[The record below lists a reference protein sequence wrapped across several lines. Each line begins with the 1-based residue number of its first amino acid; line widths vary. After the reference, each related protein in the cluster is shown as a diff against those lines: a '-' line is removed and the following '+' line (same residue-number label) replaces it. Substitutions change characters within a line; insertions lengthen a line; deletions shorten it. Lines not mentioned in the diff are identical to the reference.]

1 MRVKPK
7 QNPRIIF
14 LVALMLSIFTIF
26 GFRAGDF
33 QLVTAD
39 QFASGYAGLTSIDT
53 KITATRGVIVDR
65 YGRPIATNRDGYNII
80 FNSAYMKS
88 NSYNST
94 INALCR
100 LLKMYNTE
108 WNDVLPLG
116 KSHPYDFTDDASAVA
131 QMKAKLGLNDYASAQ
146 NCFDEMVSRYSLQ
159 TYTDDEK
166 RIIMGVR
173 YSMEKA
179 DFSVSYPFTF
189 ANDISAKL
197 MMIVSESYSY
207 LEGVEIE
214 IVTYREYADPELAVH
229 VLGTTGKIS
238 AEEWEVYKLS
248 GYSYDDIV
256 GKSGVEKAFEDY
268 LRGTDG
274 TLTYYFDKSGN
285 VARTEVKNQPVQ
297 GNTVFLTIDS
307 KLQKVA
313 QDALADN
320 IKTLNSQGARI
331 TGGAV
336 VVTGVKSGEVL
347 ASANYP
353 SYSFVDYYK
362 DYASVQSAQNAPL
375 YDRAFRGLYPPGS
388 VFKPLVA
395 VAGLQENIINV
406 QSTVFC
412 NKTYTFYDD
421 YQPNCMHRHG
431 YMNVISAI
439 SKSCNCFFFD
449 TGRQVGITKLN
460 DYTRKFGLGVKT
472 GVEIAES
479 LGTVAGPQY
488 SSTVG
493 SAWYAGMTLSAS
505 IGQSDNAFTPL
516 QLSSYTA
523 TVANGGTR
531 YKTTL
536 LNSVR
541 SSVTNELLYY
551 VSPTVVETISASSSV
566 MNIVKEG
573 MHSVTS
579 EGTASAYFADYPISV
594 GGKTGTAQTTG
605 LDNSVLTIFAPY
617 DDPEIAISIVVE
629 HGQKSYSTGPV
640 AKAILDEYFFG
651 SAEEFDEKLP
661 NTLID

>member
-116 KSHPYDFTDDASAVA
+116 KSHSYDFTDDASAVA